1 MRIYNHPIML
11 EKQITEAFLNAYK
24 NKDGE
29 VVDVLRMIK
38 SSLTNRKVE
47 KMISKDEELPDEEA
61 ISVLKSEAKKRQD
74 SIESYR
80 QGGRNDLADKE
91 ESELVIIRK
100 FLPEQMSEDQVR
112 ELVVETI
119 KEIGNQGPSGFGK
132 IMGAVMAKSKG
143 AADGTVVSKLV
154 KEELSK

>member
-1 MRIYNHPIML
+1 ML

>member
-1 MRIYNHPIML
+1 ML

-24 NKDGE
+24 NKDGG

-80 QGGRNDLADKE
+80 QGGRDDLADKE

-112 ELVVETI
+112 ELVIETI

-143 AADGTVVSKLV
+143 GADGTVVSKLV